1 MYKSVSGARYMMG
14 IHGPAVELLTRN
26 GVGMLALIQFS
37 NHGVVVGPEQ
47 KVARMDI
54 LSRLSSRA

>member
-1 MYKSVSGARYMMG
+1 MMG